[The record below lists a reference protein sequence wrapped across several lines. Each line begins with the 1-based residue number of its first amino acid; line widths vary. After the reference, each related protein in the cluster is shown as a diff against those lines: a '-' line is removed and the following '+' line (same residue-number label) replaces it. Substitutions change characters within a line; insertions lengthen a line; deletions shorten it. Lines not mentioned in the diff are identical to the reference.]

1 MESPTLGALAAAL
14 AKAQGEMRNA
24 EKDKANPFF
33 KSTYADL
40 ASIWDACRE
49 PLSKNGLSVVQSL
62 GQTDK
67 GQSKLTTKL
76 MHSSGE
82 WIDSEVIMVHTKQDP
97 QSIGSAI
104 TYFRRF
110 ALAAIVGIA
119 PAEKPTE
126 ADIDDDDDGNAAS
139 DRFPP
144 PKKEHAVV
152 VKPAPPR
159 PKAPVHH
166 PEDPTDED
174 MPPWVK

>member
-1 MESPTLGALAAAL
+1 MESATIGALAAAL

-62 GQTDK
+62 GQTEK

-82 WIDSEVIMVHTKQDP
+82 WIDSEVIVVPQKQDP

-139 DRFPP
+139 GKHAPP
-144 PKKEHAVV
+144 PPRSPV
-152 VKPAPPR
+152 R
-159 PKAPVHH
+159 PKPPQNMAFPS
-166 PEDPTDED
+166 DDEE